1 MASPTSA
8 ARIREH
14 QERTPFVACKGRDVS
29 DPATE
34 PPQGYGAF
42 REGDL
47 PEMCVK
53 QLLREKQ
60 RAAPAA
66 KSRPGAVLGAFPFWR
81 THMPRGYLS
90 LRLNLNNERHHL
102 WLNNGTWWANYTLH
116 WGFRKKRVRKSLKTS
131 SLEVAIERRDLLLEH
146 IALHGEEVSEGAAKR
161 RSLEGDDMGEA
172 SGTTDLHLVA

>member
-1 MASPTSA
+1 
-8 ARIREH
+8 
-14 QERTPFVACKGRDVS
+14 
-29 DPATE
+29 
-34 PPQGYGAF
+34 
-42 REGDL
+42 
-47 PEMCVK
+47 
-53 QLLREKQ
+53 
-60 RAAPAA
+60 
-66 KSRPGAVLGAFPFWR
+66 
-81 THMPRGYLS
+81 MPRGYLS

-172 SGTTDLHLVA
+172 SGTTDLQLVA